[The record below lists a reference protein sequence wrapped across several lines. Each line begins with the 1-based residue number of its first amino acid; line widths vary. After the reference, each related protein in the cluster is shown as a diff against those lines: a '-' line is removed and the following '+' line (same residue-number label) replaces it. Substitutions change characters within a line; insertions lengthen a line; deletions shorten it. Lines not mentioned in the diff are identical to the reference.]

1 MYYSFSSFF
10 FFSRSRTVQTQLS
23 SSRDAAVRPR
33 VFRGA
38 RERWRDHT
46 RCRWEETALTL
57 ERGSVRT
64 EARARSFAYLL
75 PTAPRIPF
83 DLFPFNLPADRPTIQ
98 ASSRRKRFQA
108 SPKERRK
115 EEERNRCAVS
125 IYRAQYRGK
134 GRSSRF
140 SVCYFSTDRMDGQP
154 PSSSISRKKKGR
166 ETLSERVIYGRWNGV
181 SRARS
186 RKRSCVGDKR
196 DLTSVPVQGRGGGE
210 STIRRS
216 IIGRS
221 SCLLADVARA
231 FGRNEKNG

>member
-83 DLFPFNLPADRPTIQ
+83 DLPSSLSTFPRIVPRSKPPRGGSVSKPLPKKEE
-98 ASSRRKRFQA
+98 RKRRGIDARFRYIGHNIEERGGPRG
-108 SPKERRK
+108 SPFVIFPRIGWTGSHRLLPSHEKKRKRDAFRESNLRPMERRISCSIT
-115 EEERNRCAVS
+115 EEE
-125 IYRAQYRGK
+125 
-134 GRSSRF
+134 
-140 SVCYFSTDRMDGQP
+140 
-154 PSSSISRKKKGR
+154 
-166 ETLSERVIYGRWNGV
+166 L
-181 SRARS
+181 
-186 RKRSCVGDKR
+186 
-196 DLTSVPVQGRGGGE
+196 
-210 STIRRS
+210 RR
-216 IIGRS
+216 R
-221 SCLLADVARA
+221 
-231 FGRNEKNG
+231 

>member
-83 DLFPFNLPADRPTIQ
+83 DLFPFNLPADRPTIHDPPRGG
-98 ASSRRKRFQA
+98 SVSKPLPKKEERKRRGIDARFRYIGHNIEERGGPRG
-108 SPKERRK
+108 SPFVIFPRIGWTGSHRLLPSHEKKRKRDAFRESNLRPMERRISCSIT
-115 EEERNRCAVS
+115 EEE
-125 IYRAQYRGK
+125 
-134 GRSSRF
+134 
-140 SVCYFSTDRMDGQP
+140 
-154 PSSSISRKKKGR
+154 
-166 ETLSERVIYGRWNGV
+166 L
-181 SRARS
+181 
-186 RKRSCVGDKR
+186 
-196 DLTSVPVQGRGGGE
+196 
-210 STIRRS
+210 RR
-216 IIGRS
+216 R
-221 SCLLADVARA
+221 
-231 FGRNEKNG
+231 